1 MATHYSRLQL
11 KVATGLKY
19 QDFSFQFLVV
29 NKELGKTV
37 FKDEGNFDDKGFGQW
52 FHIYQP
58 NRALMYKIKYR
69 GEIIKT
75 VTAKAY
81 PEPNRWSLFEFKTT
95 VRKTEKV
102 KENIQ
107 EIQINDGEVAWYL
120 VKKSEPVMTWAQR
133 VFKKPLTEKD
143 WGILKA
149 NNPHLSNLV
158 SMGVLQPGQ
167 VVIISNSTTAKE
179 LPEYKKQAQQALKNL
194 EEMKKDKNFDAV
206 FFAQNYEF
214 FYDALLKEN
223 TKIVNKNIFEEND
236 HPLTIKFNQEE
247 KKDSFFE
254 QRMAA
259 DGAVS
264 LAQGQAHRVY
274 RLHGE
279 LALKYAEEQAKGSG
293 LANPKN
299 FTQFKQKYA
308 NLYRELDNEGT
319 KKFLR
324 WDQSIKT
331 TNMRRM
337 LKQSALVRDNNFKG
351 GLKEYVKEMGKI
363 GKFATQL
370 KIIGYVSIATDVV
383 SSSVNVYEAAPEDKA
398 RTTVVETA
406 KVGVGIGAGAATGY
420 LIIGLATG
428 GTGLIVIGIVAAS
441 AALATKGASELAGHF
456 AGKSYDLVEK
466 VMENK

>member
-11 KVATGLKY
+11 KVAPALKY

-58 NRALMYKIKYR
+58 NRVLMYKIKFR

-120 VKKSEPVMTWAQR
+120 VKKSEPVMTWGQR

-158 SMGVLQPGQ
+158 SMGILQPGQ
-167 VVIISNSTTAKE
+167 VVIIANSTTAKE
-179 LPEYKKQAQQALKNL
+179 LPEYKKQAQQAQKNL
-194 EEMKKDKNFDAV
+194 EGMKKDKDFDAE

-214 FYDALLKEN
+214 FYDALLREN
-223 TKIVNKNIFEEND
+223 TKIVTRNIFEENK
-236 HPLTIKFNQEE
+236 HPLTIKFNQKEDE
-247 KKDSFFE
+247 DGFFE
-254 QRMAA
+254 QKMAV
-259 DGAVS
+259 DGALS
-264 LAQGQAHRVY
+264 MAEGQSHRIY
-274 RLHGE
+274 RIHGE
-279 LALKYAEEQAKGSG
+279 LAQKYAEEQAKGSG

-308 NLYRELDNEGT
+308 SLYKELDQESV

-331 TNMRRM
+331 NNMRRM
-337 LKQSALVRDNNFKG
+337 LKQFALVRDNTYKG
-351 GLKEYVKEMGKI
+351 GIKDYVKKMGEI
-363 GKFATQL
+363 GKFASQL
-370 KIIGYVSIATDVV
+370 KIVGYVSIAVDVV
-383 SSSVNVYEAAPEDKA
+383 SSGVNVYEAAPEDKV

-406 KVGVGIGAGAATGY
+406 KVSTGLVAGAAVSA
-420 LIIGLATG
+420 IVIGLATA
-428 GTGLIVIGIVAAS
+428 GTGLVVIGVVVASGAI
-441 AALATKGASELAGHF
+441 ATKGASEIAGYGVGE
-456 AGKSYDLVEK
+456 AYDYMDEIR
-466 VMENK
+466 NK